1 MEKVKRFLLD
11 DSATAETTAKAIII
25 ASVVFVLA
33 VEIIVWFNVLKGFFI
48 VGCILENYGSIFK
61 L

>member
-33 VEIIVWFNVLKGFFI
+33 VEIIVWFDVLKGFFI
-48 VGCILENYGSIFK
+48 VGGNLENYGSNFK
-61 L
+61 F